1 MITIGKIII
10 KNKGEYRTKTKEK
23 KIHSSSLKA
32 LFVIIT
38 EWSVGVHQIVKRQLC
53 HSTCLNVGT
62 VSVLQQVLKDY
73 IGFSD
78 RCLAE
83 HLNGSMSIICFV
95 GS

>member
-1 MITIGKIII
+1 M
-10 KNKGEYRTKTKEK
+10 KTKEK

-38 EWSVGVHQIVKRQLC
+38 EWSVGVQQVVKRQLC
-53 HSTCLNVGT
+53 PSTCLDVGI
-62 VSVLQQVLKDY
+62 VSVLQHLLKDY

-83 HLNGSMSIICFV
+83 HLNSSMSIICFV
-95 GS
+95 GFCGIMISPCPYIQL